1 MADLFEAIVGSRAAL
16 RELPGRGLIRATGAD
31 RVRFLN
37 GMLTADVAKL
47 ATGEAAP
54 ALQLDRKG
62 HVLADLW
69 VLAEADALWLDSA
82 PGTEAELLAVLEK
95 HVIADDVALASHSGE
110 LREIALEGPGAR
122 EAARSIGG
130 ANPPAGH
137 FERADFAGASVLWLA
152 EGSVRADGLRAIAPR
167 EVTPEIVRALALP
180 ALEDHAA
187 EVLRIAAGIP
197 ALGRDVTSRNFPQE
211 ARLER
216 AISFKKGC
224 YVGQEIVARIAS
236 RGAVNRVLVTLR
248 TDALAQPGAN
258 VSVDGVNAGQVTS
271 SVESLATGALALAYL
286 KVEHAR
292 PGQRVA
298 IDAIGGEVTGGGDS
312 RL

>member
-1 MADLFEAIVGSRAAL
+1 MAELFEAVAGARAAL

-47 ATGEAAP
+47 EPGAAAP

-69 VLAEADALWLDSA
+69 LLAEVDALWLDSA

-95 HVIADDVALASHSGE
+95 HVIADDVALASHSAGV
-110 LREIALEGPGAR
+110 RQWALEGPGAR
-122 EAARSIGG
+122 DAARAIGG
-130 ANPPAGH
+130 ANPPAGK

-152 EGSVRADGLRAIAPR
+152 GGSVSAEGLRALAPR
-167 EVTPEIVRALALP
+167 EIAAELARALALP
-180 ALEDHAA
+180 PLDDAAA
-187 EVLRIAAGIP
+187 EVLRIAAAIP
-197 ALGRDVTSRNFPQE
+197 ALGRDVTPRNFPQE

-216 AISFKKGC
+216 AISFTKGC

-236 RGAVNRVLVTLR
+236 RGAVNRVLVQLR
-248 TDALAQPGAN
+248 TDALVAPGAS
-258 VSVDGVNAGQVTS
+258 VSVDGVSAGQVTS
-271 SVESLATGALALAYL
+271 SAESAATGALALAYL
-286 KVEHAR
+286 KIEYAR

-298 IDAIGGEVTGGGDS
+298 IDAVGGEVAGGDS

>member
-1 MADLFEAIVGSRAAL
+1 MAELFEAIAGARAAL

-95 HVIADDVALASHSGE
+95 HVIADDVALASHSAGTCE
-110 LREIALEGPGAR
+110 WALEGPGAR
-122 EAARSIGG
+122 EAARAIGG
-130 ANPPAGH
+130 ANPQPGH

-152 EGSVRADGLRAIAPR
+152 GGSVTADGLRALAPR
-167 EVTPEIVRALALP
+167 AVAAELARALALP
-180 ALEDHAA
+180 PLDDAAA
-187 EVLRIAAGIP
+187 EVLRITAALP

-216 AISFKKGC
+216 SISFQKGC

-236 RGAVNRVLVTLR
+236 RGAVNRVLVQLR
-248 TDALAQPGAN
+248 TDALVAPGASVHVGGAN
-258 VSVDGVNAGQVTS
+258 VGQVTS
-271 SVESLATGALALAYL
+271 SAESAATGAIALAYL

-292 PGQRVA
+292 AGQRVE
-298 IDAIGGEVTGGGDS
+298 IDAIGGEVAGGDS

>member
-1 MADLFEAIVGSRAAL
+1 MPHLFESVTGARAAL

-37 GMLTADVAKL
+37 GMLTADVARL
-47 ATGEAAP
+47 ETGMAAP

-69 VLAEADALWLDSA
+69 VLAEADALWLDTA
-82 PGTEAELLAVLEK
+82 AGTESELTAVLEK
-95 HVIADDVALASHSGE
+95 HVIADDVTFASHSVGVTE
-110 LREIALEGPGAR
+110 LALEGPGAR
-122 EAARSIGG
+122 AAARAAG
-130 ANPPAGH
+130 APELAEGR
-137 FERADFAGASVLWLA
+137 FARADFAGESVIWLA
-152 EGSVRADGLRAIAPR
+152 EGQVTPEGLRAIAPR
-167 EVTPEIVRALALP
+167 AVAGELKHALALP
-180 ALEDHAA
+180 ALDERAA

-197 ALGRDVTSRNFPQE
+197 ALGRDVTARNFPQE

-236 RGAVNRVLVTLR
+236 RGAVNRVLVLLR
-248 TDALAQPGAN
+248 TESLVPPGAS
-258 VSVDGVNAGQVTS
+258 VAVDGVASGQVTS
-271 SVESLATGALALAYL
+271 SAESLETGALALAYL

-292 PGQRVA
+292 AGQRVSV
-298 IDAIGGEVTGGGDS
+298 DATGGEVAAGTS

>member
-1 MADLFEAIVGSRAAL
+1 MAELFEAIAGARAAL

-47 ATGEAAP
+47 GTGEAAP

-69 VLAEADALWLDSA
+69 VLAEAEALWLDSA

-95 HVIADDVALASHSGE
+95 HVIADDVALVSQSDAV
-110 LREIALEGPGAR
+110 REWALEGPGAR
-122 EAARSIGG
+122 AAARAIGG

-137 FERADFAGASVLWLA
+137 FERADFGGASILWLA
-152 EGSVRADGLRAIAPR
+152 GGSVSADGLRALAPR
-167 EVTPEIVRALALP
+167 EGAAELARALALP
-180 ALEDHAA
+180 PLDDAAA
-187 EVLRIAAGIP
+187 EVLRIAAAIP

-216 AISFKKGC
+216 AISFTRGC

-236 RGAVNRVLVTLR
+236 RGAVNRVLVKLR
-248 TDALAQPGAN
+248 TDALVAPGA
-258 VSVDGVNAGQVTS
+258 SVQIDGVNAGQVTS
-271 SVESLATGALALAYL
+271 SAESAATGALALAYL
-286 KVEHAR
+286 KIEHAR
-292 PGQRVA
+292 AGQRVA
-298 IDAIGGEVTGGGDS
+298 IDAIGGEVAGDDS

>member
-1 MADLFEAIVGSRAAL
+1 MELFESLTGARAAL

-47 ATGEAAP
+47 APGEAAP

-69 VLAEADALWLDSA
+69 LLAEADALWLDTA
-82 PGTEAELLAVLEK
+82 PGTEVELTAVLEK
-95 HVIADDVALASHSGE
+95 HVIADDVALASHSAGV
-110 LREIALEGPGAR
+110 RQFALEGPGAR
-122 EAARSIGG
+122 AAARAAGG
-130 ANPPAGH
+130 AEPAEGH
-137 FERADFAGASVLWLA
+137 FARADFAGASVLWLA
-152 EGSVRADGLRAIAPR
+152 EGGVTREGLRAIAPA
-167 EVTPEIVRALALP
+167 VVASDFARALALP
-180 ALEDHAA
+180 VLDEKSA
-187 EVLRIAAGIP
+187 EVLRIAAAIP
-197 ALGRDVTSRNFPQE
+197 ALGRDVGPRNFPQE

-216 AISFKKGC
+216 AVSFKKGC
-224 YVGQEIVARIAS
+224 YVGQEIVARIQS

-248 TDALAQPGAN
+248 TESLVAPGAN
-258 VSVDGVNAGQVTS
+258 VTVDGAVSGQVTS
-271 SVESLATGALALAYL
+271 SAESQATGALALAYL

-292 PGQRVA
+292 AGQRVS
-298 IDAIGGEVTGGGDS
+298 IDAVGGEVGGGDS